1 MQIREAT
8 LDDVTASAR
17 VHVDS
22 WRQPMRGSFRRSL
35 WLVWVIR
42 SARRDFLKVWP
53 IPLIR
58 LDSARSPRWPI

>member
-22 WRQPMRGSFRRSL
+22 WRTTYAGIIPAEYLAGLSYTQREERFLESL
-35 WLVWVIR
+35 ADPSHTPGFSSIA
-42 SARRDFLKVWP
+42 SMAY
-53 IPLIR
+53 
-58 LDSARSPRWPI
+58 